1 MTEIKD
7 LLIKILEESP
17 EIAIWVLVIIYSYKV
32 VIAGTIYGVIKFTIK
47 KICDTILDYKE
58 ENAAVL
64 KREADVKMGEVDV
77 KMAEH
82 NKPKEW
88 VYGENILVN
97 SEAKTALEA
106 LLETLRADKEH
117 PSGYVH
123 KSDIQKLTDA
133 YKRHK
138 DNKQSTT

>member
-32 VIAGTIYGVIKFTIK
+32 VIAGTIYGVIRFTIR
-47 KICDTILDYKE
+47 KICDTTLDYKE

-64 KREADVKMGEVDV
+64 KREADVKM
-77 KMAEH
+77 AEN
-82 NKPKEW
+82 NKPQKW
-88 VYGENILVN
+88 AYGENILVS

-106 LLETLRADKEH
+106 LLETLRADKKH
-117 PSGYVH
+117 PTGYIH
-123 KSDIQKLTDA
+123 KSDVQKLTDA
-133 YKRHK
+133 YKGHK
-138 DNKQSTT
+138 DNQQH

>member
-17 EIAIWVLVIIYSYKV
+17 QIAIWVLVIIYAYKV

-64 KREADVKMGEVDV
+64 KREADVKM
-77 KMAEH
+77 AEH
-82 NKPKEW
+82 SKPKEW
-88 VYGENILVN
+88 TYGENMLVN

-106 LLETLRADKEH
+106 LLETLRADKKH
-117 PSGYVH
+117 PTGYIH
-123 KSDIQKLTDA
+123 KSDIQKLADA
-133 YKRHK
+133 YKEDK
-138 DNKQSTT
+138 DYQQSITT